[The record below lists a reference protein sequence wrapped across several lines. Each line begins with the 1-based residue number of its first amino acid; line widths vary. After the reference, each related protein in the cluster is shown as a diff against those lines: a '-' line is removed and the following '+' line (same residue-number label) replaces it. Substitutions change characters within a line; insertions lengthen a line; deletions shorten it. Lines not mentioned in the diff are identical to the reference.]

1 MLAEWGAGE
10 WLLAAVCALIIGIS
24 KTGLAGLGMLAIVL
38 FANLMPAKLSS
49 GFVLPMLIMGDCVA
63 VAAYRR
69 EAQWAMLL
77 KLFPWTGL
85 GVVCGYFAMDRFS
98 NAQAG
103 FFIGAIILVFIAVHL
118 LRQSRAAKQSRAG
131 GTSAGAAS
139 ADVPAAP
146 ARSLAQPEAAQHGTA
161 FVATFGI
168 MAGFTTL
175 VANAAGPI
183 MAIYLLA
190 MRLPKMQFMG
200 TAAYFYLLMNC
211 FKVPFM
217 IDLGL
222 INWESAKGN
231 LLLAPAVLVG
241 TIIGRVIL
249 HKINQRLFENIALVL
264 SVAAGL
270 NLLYRSW
277 AG

>member
-1 MLAEWGAGE
+1 MLAEWGIGE
-10 WLLAAVCALIIGIS
+10 WVLAAACAFIIGVS
-24 KTGLAGLGMLAIVL
+24 KTGIAGLGMLGIVL

-69 EAQWAMLL
+69 DAQWGMLL

-85 GVVCGYFAMDRFS
+85 GVVCGYFAMGHFT

-103 FFIGAIILVFIAVHL
+103 AFIGTIILVFIAVHL
-118 LRQSRAAKQSRAG
+118 WRQARTRSNTNTDTSTKTHG
-131 GTSAGAAS
+131 GW
-139 ADVPAAP
+139 
-146 ARSLAQPEAAQHGTA
+146 

-217 IDLGL
+217 VDLGL

-231 LLLAPAVLVG
+231 LILAPAVFVG
-241 TIIGRVIL
+241 TLIGRVVL
-249 HKINQRLFENIALVL
+249 QKMNQRLFEMIALVL

>member
-1 MLAEWGAGE
+1 MIADWGLWEWI
-10 WLLAAVCALIIGIS
+10 LAAACALIIGIS
-24 KTGLAGLGMLAIVL
+24 KTGLAGLGMLAIVM

-69 EAQWAMLL
+69 EAQWGMLL
-77 KLFPWTGL
+77 RLFPWTGL
-85 GVVCGYFAMDRFS
+85 GVLCGYFAMGRFS
-98 NAQAG
+98 DREAG
-103 FFIGAIILVFIAVHL
+103 FFIGAIILVFIAVHVW
-118 LRQSRAAKQSRAG
+118 RQRRAAQQRAARPAAGEGREG
-131 GTSAGAAS
+131 GTTG
-139 ADVPAAP
+139 
-146 ARSLAQPEAAQHGTA
+146 EAAEPEHGLW

-222 INWESAKGN
+222 INWASAKGN
-231 LLLAPAVLVG
+231 LLLAPAVLIG
-241 TIIGRVIL
+241 TVIGRAIL
-249 HKINQRLFENIALVL
+249 HRINQRLFENIALLL

-277 AG
+277 SG

>member
-1 MLAEWGAGE
+1 MLAEWGLAE
-10 WLLAAVCALIIGIS
+10 WVLAAACAFIIGVS
-24 KTGLAGLGMLAIVL
+24 KTGIAGLGMLAIVL

-63 VAAYRR
+63 VASYRR
-69 EAQWAMLL
+69 EAQWGMLL

-85 GVVCGYFAMDRFS
+85 GVLSGYFAMGHFT

-103 FFIGAIILVFIAVHL
+103 FFIGTVILVFIAVHL
-118 LRQSRAAKQSRAG
+118 VRQR
-131 GTSAGAAS
+131 
-139 ADVPAAP
+139 
-146 ARSLAQPEAAQHGTA
+146 AQPLASGGPSAARTANADTEAKAHSVW
-161 FVATFGI
+161 FVATFGV

-217 IDLGL
+217 VDLGL

-231 LLLAPAVLVG
+231 LILAPAVFAG
-241 TIIGRVIL
+241 TLIGRVVL
-249 HKINQRLFENIALVL
+249 KKMNQRLFETIALVL

>member
-1 MLAEWGAGE
+1 MLAEWGIGE
-10 WLLAAVCALIIGIS
+10 WVLAAVCAFIIGVS
-24 KTGLAGLGMLAIVL
+24 KTGIAGLGMLGIVL

-69 EAQWAMLL
+69 DAQWGMLL

-85 GVVCGYFAMDRFS
+85 GVVCGYFAMGHFT

-103 FFIGAIILVFIAVHL
+103 FFIGTIILVFIAVHL
-118 LRQSRAAKQSRAG
+118 VRQSRASRN
-131 GTSAGAAS
+131 AS
-139 ADVPAAP
+139 ADT
-146 ARSLAQPEAAQHGTA
+146 STKTHGVW

-217 IDLGL
+217 VDLGL

-231 LLLAPAVLVG
+231 LLLAPAVFVG
-241 TIIGRVIL
+241 TLIGRVVL
-249 HKINQRLFENIALVL
+249 QRMNQRLFEMIALVL

>member
-1 MLAEWGAGE
+1 MLSEWGLGE
-10 WLLAAVCALIIGIS
+10 WVLAAACALIIGVS
-24 KTGLAGLGMLAIVL
+24 KTGIAGLGMLGIVL

-85 GVVCGYFAMDRFS
+85 GVVCGYFAMGHFT

-103 FFIGAIILVFIAVHL
+103 FFIGTIILVFIAVHL
-118 LRQSRAAKQSRAG
+118 WRQGAKPRLSGGRFVGGPSALRNVNAD
-131 GTSAGAAS
+131 TSTKT
-139 ADVPAAP
+139 
-146 ARSLAQPEAAQHGTA
+146 HGVW

-217 IDLGL
+217 VDLGL
-222 INWESAKGN
+222 INWESVKGN
-231 LLLAPAVLVG
+231 LLLAPAVFVG
-241 TIIGRVIL
+241 TLIGRVVL
-249 HKINQRLFENIALVL
+249 QKMNQRLFEAIALVL

>member
-1 MLAEWGAGE
+1 MLSEWGLGE
-10 WLLAAVCALIIGIS
+10 WALAAACAFIIGVS
-24 KTGLAGLGMLAIVL
+24 KTGVAGLGMLGIVL

-63 VAAYRR
+63 VASYRR

-85 GVVCGYFAMDRFS
+85 GVVCGYFAMGHFT

-103 FFIGAIILVFIAVHL
+103 AFIGTIILVFIAVHL
-118 LRQSRAAKQSRAG
+118 WRQGAKLRFSG
-131 GTSAGAAS
+131 GALVGGPSAS
-139 ADVPAAP
+139 NNPNTITK
-146 ARSLAQPEAAQHGTA
+146 EHGTW
-161 FVATFGI
+161 FVAIFGV

-217 IDLGL
+217 VDLGL

-231 LLLAPAVLVG
+231 LLLAPAVFVG
-241 TIIGRVIL
+241 TLIGRVVL
-249 HKINQRLFENIALVL
+249 QKMNQRLFEAIALVL

>member
-1 MLAEWGAGE
+1 MLAEWGLGE
-10 WLLAAVCALIIGIS
+10 WVLAAACAFIIGVS
-24 KTGLAGLGMLAIVL
+24 KTGIAGLGMLGIVL

-69 EAQWAMLL
+69 DAQWEMLL
-77 KLFPWTGL
+77 KLFPSTGL
-85 GVVCGYFAMDRFS
+85 GVVCGYFAMGHFT

-103 FFIGAIILVFIAVHL
+103 AFIGTIILVFIAVHL
-118 LRQSRAAKQSRAG
+118 IRQGARPRLSGETRIGGPSALRKATATAG
-131 GTSAGAAS
+131 QKT
-139 ADVPAAP
+139 
-146 ARSLAQPEAAQHGTA
+146 HGTG

-217 IDLGL
+217 VDLGL

-231 LLLAPAVLVG
+231 LILAPAVFVG
-241 TIIGRVIL
+241 TLIGRVVL
-249 HKINQRLFENIALVL
+249 QKMKQQLFEMIALVL
-264 SVAAGL
+264 SVVAGL